1 MIKIIEGASEKTIAL
16 AIVGGYETTDEK
28 NLENLFDEK
37 LKAGLKQV
45 NLLIRIDGFSLTK
58 SSWKAMWNDGVYG
71 VKHLKNC
78 GRIAIVGDSKAE
90 EFMVKVDN
98 AFFGNEKAGRAEKY
112 FHMNDL
118 KAAFDWV
125 NG

>member
-16 AIVGGYETTDEK
+16 EIEGGYETKDEK
-28 NLENLFDEK
+28 HLEQLFDEK
-37 LKAGLKQV
+37 LKSGSKQV
-45 NLLIRIDGFSLTK
+45 NLLIKIDGFSLSK
-58 SSWKAMWNDGVYG
+58 SSWKAMWNDSIYG
-71 VKHLKNC
+71 IKHLKNC
-78 GRIAIVGDSKAE
+78 GRIAIVGESKAE

-112 FHMNDL
+112 FHVNDL
-118 KAAFDWV
+118 KVALDWV